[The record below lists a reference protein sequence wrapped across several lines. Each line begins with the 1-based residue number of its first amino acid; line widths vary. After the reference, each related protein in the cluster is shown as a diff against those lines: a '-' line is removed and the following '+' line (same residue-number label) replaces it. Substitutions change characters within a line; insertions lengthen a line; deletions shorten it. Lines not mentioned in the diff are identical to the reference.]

1 MQQDVLVQGLGHRA
15 TACCTSPCARD
26 GPLCNRPVQHPCARG
41 DPLCNTLVHHTIPVQ
56 EAALCAMDLC
66 TTACAR
72 GHACAQLLVQEESQC
87 ATALHNTRAPPLV
100 QHSYTPP
107 LVQHACAPLL
117 LQEGTLVH
125 SCLCNRLVHHP
136 SCKRSPHVQQ
146 PCTPPLVQRPCTTPR
161 VHHPSCKRS
170 PLVQMPCTPPLA
182 QHPVCTT
189 PRARETPRANAL
201 HTNTCAM
208 PLHTTPCATPSVHHP
223 SCKRNPTCK
232 CLAHH
237 PSCTTSGRRARSTAV
252 QRRRATPS
260 CNAAPQWLERRWRG
274 GGVCRKSQPNSLR
287 IH

>member
-100 QHSYTPP
+100 QEEP
-107 LVQHACAPLL
+107 
-117 LQEGTLVH
+117 
-125 SCLCNRLVHHP
+125 
-136 SCKRSPHVQQ
+136 
-146 PCTPPLVQRPCTTPR
+146 
-161 VHHPSCKRS
+161 
-170 PLVQMPCTPPLA
+170 
-182 QHPVCTT
+182 
-189 PRARETPRANAL
+189 PRANAL

-208 PLHTTPCATPSVHHP
+208 PLHTTPCTSPRVHHPSCKRSPTCKCLAHHPLHNTPCAPPLVQEEPPRANALHTTPRAPPLVQEKPHVQMPCTTPRVHHP

-252 QRRRATPS
+252 RGRRATPS

>member
-1 MQQDVLVQGLGHRA
+1 M
-15 TACCTSPCARD
+15 
-26 GPLCNRPVQHPCARG
+26 
-41 DPLCNTLVHHTIPVQ
+41 CNTLVHHTIPVQ

-146 PCTPPLVQRPCTTPR
+146 PCTPPL
-161 VHHPSCKRS
+161 
-170 PLVQMPCTPPLA
+170 A
-182 QHPVCTT
+182 QHSGTT
-189 PRARETPRANAL
+189 PRAREAPRANAL
-201 HTNTCAM
+201 HTTPCATA
-208 PLHTTPCATPSVHHP
+208 LHTTPCATPRVHHP

-252 QRRRATPS
+252 RGRRATPS

>member
-100 QHSYTPP
+100 Q
-107 LVQHACAPLL
+107 
-117 LQEGTLVH
+117 E
-125 SCLCNRLVHHP
+125 
-136 SCKRSPHVQQ
+136 KPHVQM
-146 PCTPPLVQRPCTTPR
+146 PCTTPR
-161 VHHPSCKRS
+161 
-170 PLVQMPCTPPLA
+170 
-182 QHPVCTT
+182 
-189 PRARETPRANAL
+189 
-201 HTNTCAM
+201 
-208 PLHTTPCATPSVHHP
+208 VHHP

-252 QRRRATPS
+252 RGRRATPS

-274 GGVCRKSQPNSLR
+274 GGCAGKANPT
-287 IH
+287 H

>member
-100 QHSYTPP
+100 QEEPPRANALHTTPRAPP
-107 LVQHACAPLL
+107 LVQ
-117 LQEGTLVH
+117 E
-125 SCLCNRLVHHP
+125 
-136 SCKRSPHVQQ
+136 KPHVQM
-146 PCTPPLVQRPCTTPR
+146 PCTPPLVQRPCTPPR
-161 VHHPSCKRS
+161 V
-170 PLVQMPCTPPLA
+170 

-201 HTNTCAM
+201 HT
-208 PLHTTPCATPSVHHP
+208 TP
-223 SCKRNPTCK
+223 
-232 CLAHH
+232 
-237 PSCTTSGRRARSTAV
+237 RAPQAAVVQGAQPCEAVV
-252 QRRRATPS
+252 QRRRATPPP
-260 CNAAPQWLERRWRG
+260 NGWKGDG
-274 GGVCRKSQPNSLR
+274 GGGGCAGKANPT
-287 IH
+287 H

>member
-1 MQQDVLVQGLGHRA
+1 MQQDVLVQGVGHRA
-15 TACCTSPCARD
+15 TACCTSPCARN

-72 GHACAQLLVQEESQC
+72 GHACAQLLVQEKSQC

-146 PCTPPLVQRPCTTPR
+146 PCTPPL
-161 VHHPSCKRS
+161 
-170 PLVQMPCTPPLA
+170 A
-182 QHPVCTT
+182 QHSGTT
-189 PRARETPRANAL
+189 PRAREAPRANAL
-201 HTNTCAM
+201 HT
-208 PLHTTPCATPSVHHP
+208 TP
-223 SCKRNPTCK
+223 
-232 CLAHH
+232 
-237 PSCTTSGRRARSTAV
+237 RAPQAAVVQGAQPCEAVV

>member
-100 QHSYTPP
+100 Q
-107 LVQHACAPLL
+107 
-117 LQEGTLVH
+117 E
-125 SCLCNRLVHHP
+125 
-136 SCKRSPHVQQ
+136 KPH
-146 PCTPPLVQRPCTTPR
+146 
-161 VHHPSCKRS
+161 
-170 PLVQMPCTPPLA
+170 VQMPCTPPLA

-189 PRARETPRANAL
+189 PRARGA
-201 HTNTCAM
+201 
-208 PLHTTPCATPSVHHP
+208 PS
-223 SCKRNPTCK
+223 CK

-237 PSCTTSGRRARSTAV
+237 PLCNALAHHPLCNTQCAPPLVQEKPHVQMPCTPPLVHHKRPSCKEHSRAR
-252 QRRRATPS
+252 PS
-260 CNAAPQWLERRWRG
+260 CNAVVHRRPPMVGMVMEG